1 MVAAASATAASD
13 LATTVSG
20 HLGSKGI
27 LKVTRLALNSHA
39 QLFIKQTWGDLAT
52 HTHRSFGDSLFL
64 VVAQLYI
71 LSNSTIIREWEEKKR
86 R

>member
-1 MVAAASATAASD
+1 MVEAVAASATAASD

-64 VVAQLYI
+64 VVGPALYI
-71 LSNSTIIREWEEKKR
+71 IQ
-86 R
+86 